1 MALQEE
7 FHNYYEHLVV
17 DYIFDKY
24 QRDPTLTEYLPDIAC
39 VALNHLPPRYI
50 HYDIDMAYYLS
61 PNERVEME
69 SKVKKAVDDAVLF
82 VRVRRS
88 KEKAAEL

>member
-7 FHNYYEHLVV
+7 FHNYYEKLVV
-17 DYIFDKY
+17 ADLQHRFSD
-24 QRDPTLTEYLPDIAC
+24 QAELHPLFADIAC

-61 PNERVEME
+61 PEEKKEMDD
-69 SKVKKAVDDAVLF
+69 KVQHAVNLAVDF
-82 VRVRRS
+82 VATKNR
-88 KEKAAEL
+88 ED

>member
-7 FHNYYEHLVV
+7 FHNYYEKLVV
-17 DYIFDKY
+17 ADLQ
-24 QRDPTLTEYLPDIAC
+24 QRFSDQAELHPLFPDIAC

-61 PNERVEME
+61 PEEKREMDD
-69 SKVKKAVDDAVLF
+69 KVQHAVNLAVDF
-82 VRVRRS
+82 VVTKKRDD
-88 KEKAAEL
+88 

>member
-7 FHNYYEHLVV
+7 FHNYYEKLVV
-17 DYIFDKY
+17 ADLQDRFSD
-24 QRDPTLTEYLPDIAC
+24 QAELSPLFADIAC

-61 PNERVEME
+61 PEEKKEMDD
-69 SKVKKAVDDAVLF
+69 KVSLAVNQAVDF
-82 VRVRRS
+82 VAS
-88 KEKAAEL
+88 KKREA